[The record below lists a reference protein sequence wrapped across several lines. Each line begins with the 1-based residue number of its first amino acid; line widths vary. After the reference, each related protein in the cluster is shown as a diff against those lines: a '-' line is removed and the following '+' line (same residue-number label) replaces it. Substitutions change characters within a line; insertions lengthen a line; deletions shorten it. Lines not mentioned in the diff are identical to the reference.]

1 MRHIR
6 STLFAAALALAATP
20 ALAQQFKAGDL
31 VIEQAWARATPKGAT
46 VAAGYL
52 TIRNNGASADKLVGG
67 SADFADSVQIHEM
80 SNAGGVMKMRQTD
93 GLDIPAKGSVALKP
107 NGYHLM
113 FQGLKQPLVAGQSV
127 KVTLTFEHA
136 GSAPVELK
144 VGGIGAMKPG
154 GDSMGG
160 MKM

>member
-1 MRHIR
+1 MSFR
-6 STLFAAALALAATP
+6 SFALAAGLALAGAP
-20 ALAQQFKAGDL
+20 ASAQQFKAGDL
-31 VIEQAWARATPKGAT
+31 VIEQPWARATPKGAA
-46 VAAGYL
+46 VGAGYL

-67 SADFADSVQIHEM
+67 SADFAESVQVHEM
-80 SNAGGVMKMRQTD
+80 SNAGGVMKMRQID
-93 GLDIPAKGSVALKP
+93 GLDIPARGSVTLKP
-107 NGYHLM
+107 SGVHLM

-136 GSAPVELK
+136 GAAPVEFK
-144 VGGIGAMKPG
+144 VNGVGAMKPA